1 MSTLTDHLFPSAPL
15 VRAIRVGP
23 GGTARHDLAPSLA
36 LEPLHGRQDRRG
48 VDDEEVL
55 GPGDDGRD
63 STLAG
68 VAGAMGQPLLAVVTA
83 AALGLGL
90 RLALGG
96 AQVDARPAG
105 VVDGHLGIHRL
116 VAQPAAP
123 PVLLA
128 DLVAPA
134 PRPHLTPEKRRIP
147 GPYRPST
154 RPHRHSAG
162 LGKGVS
168 GRADLGGRRSI

>member
-1 MSTLTDHLFPSAPL
+1 
-15 VRAIRVGP
+15 
-23 GGTARHDLAPSLA
+23 
-36 LEPLHGRQDRRG
+36 
-48 VDDEEVL
+48 
-55 GPGDDGRD
+55 
-63 STLAG
+63 
-68 VAGAMGQPLLAVVTA
+68 MGQPLLAVVTA

-128 DLVAPA
+128 DLVEPA
-134 PRPHLTPEKRRIP
+134 RRPHLTLENRRIP
-147 GPYRPST
+147 APYRPIT
-154 RPHRHSAG
+154 RPLPAG
-162 LGKGVS
+162 LRPPGSSPAPRAFEPEGGEHTVPRWPGRGKT
-168 GRADLGGRRSI
+168 

>member
-1 MSTLTDHLFPSAPL
+1 
-15 VRAIRVGP
+15 
-23 GGTARHDLAPSLA
+23 
-36 LEPLHGRQDRRG
+36 
-48 VDDEEVL
+48 
-55 GPGDDGRD
+55 
-63 STLAG
+63 
-68 VAGAMGQPLLAVVTA
+68 MGQPLLAVVTA

-128 DLVAPA
+128 DLVEPA
-134 PRPHLTPEKRRIP
+134 RRPHLTLEQRRIP
-147 GPYRPST
+147 APYP
-154 RPHRHSAG
+154 PIPRHLPAG
-162 LGKGVS
+162 LRTPGASPDHPPVVPEGE
-168 GRADLGGRRSI
+168 ANHL